1 MSRPAKHLPLGP
13 LIEKI
18 LAERGMTKAD
28 FGRRINCS
36 RQNVSLILKK
46 EHLDTQ
52 LLWKI
57 CDVIDTDLFGLMSQT
72 FGSGCNFDGSHRT
85 GTMEIRLELS
95 DTRLVQATADLVR
108 GIMHKAQ

>member
-1 MSRPAKHLPLGP
+1 VSRPQKHLPLGP

-18 LAERGMTKAD
+18 LAERGMSKAD

-72 FGSGCNFDGSHRT
+72 FDADHPYDLGGT
-85 GTMEIRLELS
+85 GTMEIRLQLT
-95 DTRLVQATADLVR
+95 DTKLVQITADLVR
-108 GIMHKAQ
+108 GIMHKAP